1 MSKRTVREYAFMER
15 PDSSGARGGF
25 NRRPQSRGPEWPY
38 DRELSY
44 GQPHAHPKA
53 DGATGRAVKRPA
65 KRRAKTETIGVPFDL
80 GMSDG
85 HSANGV
91 GVIPGQERGWA
102 SSGRVNL
109 DQPDDD
115 DAKTIDEGTMKLNEV
130 RKIVDEVVEGLFG
143 WSSDPAFDYSQPLGV
158 DNLYKRQG
166 ASNMGSWTSEC
177 VDRRGKFSAEGVLR
191 LAVRSMIADAI
202 ERRRP

>member
-1 MSKRTVREYAFMER
+1 M
-15 PDSSGARGGF
+15 
-25 NRRPQSRGPEWPY
+25 
-38 DRELSY
+38 
-44 GQPHAHPKA
+44 
-53 DGATGRAVKRPA
+53 
-65 KRRAKTETIGVPFDL
+65 
-80 GMSDG
+80 
-85 HSANGV
+85 
-91 GVIPGQERGWA
+91 
-102 SSGRVNL
+102 NL
-109 DQPDDD
+109 Q
-115 DAKTIDEGTMKLNEV
+115 
-130 RKIVDEVVEGLFG
+130 GLFC